1 VNNDYLNDNQGLIS
15 QNTFIPHHGG
25 GGYGYQYKAD
35 QGVVSQQITMTG
47 IDYGSVSNGG
57 AENNDA
63 GKETENEEES
73 NIDLTLKL

>member
-1 VNNDYLNDNQGLIS
+1 
-15 QNTFIPHHGG
+15 
-25 GGYGYQYKAD
+25 
-35 QGVVSQQITMTG
+35 MTG
-47 IDYGSVSNGG
+47 IDCGSVSNGG